1 MIENSNN
8 FLITVKVK
16 PNSPK
21 FSINVKDKIIIHC
34 KSPPEKNKA
43 NLEIMKELKKLF
55 KKDVEIVSGSKTRNK
70 KILIHN
76 ISENK
81 LNEIFKQKSN
91 I

>member
-1 MIENSNN
+1 MIIE
-8 FLITVKVK
+8 VKVK

-21 FSINVKDKIIIHC
+21 FSINIKDKIIIHC

-43 NLEIMKELKKLF
+43 NLEIIKELRKLF
-55 KKDVEIVSGSKTRNK
+55 KKDIEIISGLKSKNK

-76 ISENK
+76 ISENQM
-81 LNEIFKQKSN
+81 NEILKQKYN